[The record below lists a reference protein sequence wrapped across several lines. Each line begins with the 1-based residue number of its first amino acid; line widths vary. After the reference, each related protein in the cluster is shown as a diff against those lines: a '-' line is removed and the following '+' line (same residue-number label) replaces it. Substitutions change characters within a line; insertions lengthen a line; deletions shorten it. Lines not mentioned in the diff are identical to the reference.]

1 MVVPGTACGCLRISK
16 EIHSDQCSLHRGTSK
31 MDVLPEISSRFPQRR
46 EKMGSWAHHT
56 IPFSGYSPNLES
68 SHEGEISGESR
79 TQKRPGGR
87 HHGRRVQWIG
97 MGAPESQVGGS
108 ARVLFQLLF
117 LHEACSVSGAGR
129 TAQWVCLVLFCS
141 VSDSTVYN
149 SGCTKETLGVP
160 EGPGLHFLSLLMIAA
175 SPF

>member
-97 MGAPESQVGGS
+97 AERGKVATPKFWIGS
-108 ARVLFQLLF
+108 NERPDARQ
-117 LHEACSVSGAGR
+117 
-129 TAQWVCLVLFCS
+129 QPN
-141 VSDSTVYN
+141 DS
-149 SGCTKETLGVP
+149 
-160 EGPGLHFLSLLMIAA
+160 FAA
-175 SPF
+175 